1 MNSKVEDFILI
12 MANCESEEQGKKVLE
27 DYYTGRISVSK
38 KQAEEIVRKKI
49 DEVMAEEIADDE
61 IYAGMDFD
69 EVVRIKLDAI
79 VDLFMKYS
87 LLRFQCGMSKE
98 SFKEMLDKIV
108 AEKSCQL
115 SMASNNNSICVDQK
129 KDDETIKRLRKAL
142 KEKGQDLD
150 PDIHSVSDLLDS
162 IASIDID
169 SNVSLVAHTEFTC
182 PHCGKKF
189 PIRSA
194 VLKTKRPRVALY
206 YEKASY
212 KIRYC
217 SQCAR
222 KWSVIMRS
230 EIDMFHA
237 AECNAIDS

>member
-1 MNSKVEDFILI
+1 MNSKVEDFMLI

-49 DEVMAEEIADDE
+49 GEVMAEEIADDD
-61 IYAGMDFD
+61 IYAGMEFDDF
-69 EVVRIKLDAI
+69 VRIKLDAI

-98 SFKEMLDKIV
+98 NFKEMLDKIV
-108 AEKSCQL
+108 AETSYQL
-115 SMASNNNSICVDQK
+115 SMASNNNSICADQK
-129 KDDETIKRLRKAL
+129 DEDVIIKLRKEL
-142 KEKGQDLD
+142 KEKGLGLD
-150 PDIHSVSDLLDS
+150 PDIHSVSELLELFS
-162 IASIDID
+162 NIDT
-169 SNVSLVAHTEFTC
+169 NVSLVAHTEFTC

-206 YEKASY
+206 YEKSSY

-230 EIDMFHA
+230 DIDMFHA